1 MNSIELTLYIIL
13 VLGIIFITS
22 FFMEIYKKIIR
33 KDNAKKWECWL
44 VGAVFSAVGIELLH
58 LSGALYLVFHNM
70 LGAKEWLDYSLYIII
85 FYYCQLKVDMKV
97 IKGLILSLSKTLIK
111 KSSLTE
117 EQKKIIIS
125 SLEKNDKSSD
135 M

>member
-117 EQKKIIIS
+117 EQKKTIIS

>member
-44 VGAVFSAVGIELLH
+44 MGAVFSIIGIELLH

-125 SLEKNDKSSD
+125 SLEKNDQSSD

>member
-97 IKGLILSLSKTLIK
+97 IKNLILSLSKTLIR